1 MKAIVT
7 IIFILFIGLAAQAQN
22 QTTEV
27 KVETEKAE
35 IVLVTKIAQEDN
47 AIARL
52 YRRPNSRVKKALNFY
67 GPQFL
72 PILIYKLR

>member
-22 QTTEV
+22 KTEEV
-27 KVETEKAE
+27 KVETVKTE
-35 IVLVTKIAQEDN
+35 IVVVTQITQEDN

-52 YRRPNSRVKKALNFY
+52 YRRPNSRIKKALNFTTKRNRA
-67 GPQFL
+67 
-72 PILIYKLR
+72 KLA